1 MDSSILFFI
10 AIIIYFVNLILTGC
24 IFAFVS
30 TCDNVMDSDLEANQ
44 KLSEP
49 FKALLENY
57 RDKSERVLADSAGFL
72 LIGSIL
78 SLLVSWMIADRITVY
93 HSSMGVWI
101 TIICIVLGCFL
112 YLLFGVYLPYFVCI
126 ERPLKFLP
134 VSGYVYHILDTLFT
148 PLFSLEN
155 HLARRLAGFFGVTY
169 DFDAQDVTEEEIL
182 SMVNE
187 GHEQGAILGS
197 EAQMI
202 QNILDFDEKI
212 AKDIMVH
219 RPDIVGMDG
228 EMDLRTAI
236 DFVVENHFSRYPVY
250 LNDLD
255 HIVGLVH
262 IKELLEISNRSDL
275 MRKKIRDLDGL
286 LRPIEFVPETH
297 GINTLF
303 TTMQLE
309 KSHMVIIVD
318 EYGQTSG
325 LVAME
330 DILEEIVGNI
340 EDEHDE
346 AEESVEEVSSNTFL
360 MSGSTE
366 LHEVEELLEIT
377 FPDHGVET
385 LNGFIINQIHRIP
398 EEHEEFD
405 VLYQGYCFHIC
416 DVNQNVIREI
426 EVSPDRSSVET

>member
-1 MDSSILFFI
+1 MDSSIQFGI
-10 AIIIYFVNLILTGC
+10 AIIIYLINTIISGYL
-24 IFAFVS
+24 FAFVS
-30 TCDNVMDSDLEANQ
+30 SCDNILDSDLEEEHH
-44 KLSEP
+44 LSPGFLE
-49 FKALLENY
+49 LLNRY

-72 LIGSIL
+72 LLHGIIAVFTVCHIASYFSALYPAGKIL
-78 SLLVSWMIADRITVY
+78 IYIAGLLI
-93 HSSMGVWI
+93 
-101 TIICIVLGCFL
+101 GCFL

-126 ERPLKFLP
+126 EKPLRFLP
-134 VSGYVYHILDTLFT
+134 VSGYLFHLWDSILT
-148 PLFSLEN
+148 PIFVLEN
-155 HLARRLAGFFGVTY
+155 HLARKLAGVFGVTY

-197 EAQMI
+197 EAKMI

-228 EMDLRTAI
+228 EMDLRSAI

-255 HIVGLVH
+255 NVIGQIH
-262 IKELLEISNRSDL
+262 IKEILEISNRSDL
-275 MRKKIRDLDGL
+275 MRKKIRDIDSL
-286 LRPIEFVPETH
+286 LRPVEFVPETH

-303 TTMQLE
+303 TTMQIE
-309 KSHMVIIVD
+309 KTHLVMIVD

-346 AEESVEEVSSNTFL
+346 IEESVEAVSKDTYIMN
-360 MSGSTE
+360 GSTE
-366 LHEVEELLEIT
+366 LSLVEDSLHIT
-377 FPDHGVET
+377 FPENGIET
-385 LNGFIINQIHRIP
+385 LNGFLINQIRRIP
-398 EEHEEFD
+398 MEHEVFD
-405 VLYQGYCFHIC
+405 VYYQGFCFHVC
-416 DVNQNVIREI
+416 DVNQNVIQEVQ
-426 EVSPDRSSVET
+426 VSPDGRSVET